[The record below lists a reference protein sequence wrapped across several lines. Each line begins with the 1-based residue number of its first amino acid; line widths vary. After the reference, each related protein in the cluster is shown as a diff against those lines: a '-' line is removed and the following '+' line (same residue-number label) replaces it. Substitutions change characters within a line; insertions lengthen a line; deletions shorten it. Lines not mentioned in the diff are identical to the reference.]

1 MPQSKRHP
9 ARRPDRRSAKPG
21 HRNPAASSA
30 KAAPPPSAGWR
41 RALEKASVG
50 PLFVLN
56 GLPRLVV
63 PLVLGILLVLGL
75 ALHSSWAGLLLLVP
89 AAFLAWLLV
98 LSWPVLSP
106 AGRALRLIAVAAV
119 TVAAVLRLAG
129 VF

>member
-1 MPQSKRHP
+1 M
-9 ARRPDRRSAKPG
+9 
-21 HRNPAASSA
+21 
-30 KAAPPPSAGWR
+30 
-41 RALEKASVG
+41 G

-75 ALHSSWAGLLLLVP
+75 ALHSPWAGLLLLVP
-89 AAFLAWLLV
+89 GLFLAWLLV
-98 LSWPVLSP
+98 LSWPALSP